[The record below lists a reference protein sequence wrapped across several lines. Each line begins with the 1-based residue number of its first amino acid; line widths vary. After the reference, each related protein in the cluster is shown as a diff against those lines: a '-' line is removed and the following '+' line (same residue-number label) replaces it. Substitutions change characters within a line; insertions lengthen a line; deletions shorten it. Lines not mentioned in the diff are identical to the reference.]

1 MTSSTAADELS
12 SHRTRS
18 NVRGNVVT
26 PSVPEAALAE
36 TVADQAADREL
47 IGA

>member
-18 NVRGNVVT
+18 NVRGSVAT
-26 PSVPEAALAE
+26 PAAPEVALAE
-36 TVADQAADREL
+36 TVAEQAADREL
-47 IGA
+47 VGA